1 MSYLDSLH
9 DFLVKEHSF
18 ELKKKTDNYLE
29 YESKSMQ
36 LRIQKDMSDFKVFSL
51 DGKRD
56 VYTLKKELT
65 VYIGE
70 PMGILKALLE
80 HCLQEDEREREKD
93 RHIESKEEYD
103 VVDGFLDDVE
113 VLEKVN
119 DLPICECDEDRQLI
133 IYVWGRKKR
142 KYLHHKVDHNF
153 NGAVLYGKKAGTD
166 WSKDGRTE
174 AIRTAVMKC
183 PIFNDFLETMVK
195 TIEKKDASK
204 IGINCRA
211 GRHRSVTLAWILREH
226 YYKNAKIN
234 LLEIK

>member
-1 MSYLDSLH
+1 MSKLDSLH
-9 DFLVKEHSF
+9 EYLVNEQSF
-18 ELKKKTDNYLE
+18 KLTGKTDIQLE
-29 YESKSMQ
+29 YKSKS
-36 LRIQKDMSDFKVFSL
+36 LLLKINKDMSDFKIFSL
-51 DGKRD
+51 DGKKD
-56 VYTLKKELT
+56 VYSIKERVITYLKN
-65 VYIGE
+65 
-70 PMGILKALLE
+70 PMGLLIALLE
-80 HCLQEDEREREKD
+80 ECLELDFAERD
-93 RHIESKEEYD
+93 NQLD
-103 VVDGFLDDVE
+103 ADGFDDEVD
-113 VLEKVN
+113 VLEEIG
-119 DLPICECDEDRQLI
+119 DLPKCACDEERSLI

-174 AIRTAVMKC
+174 AIRNAVMKC
-183 PIFNDFLETMVK
+183 PIFNDFLETMIK

-226 YYKNAKIN
+226 YYPNAKIH